1 MAKLVLTLVIAALLC
16 LFSDGVLV
24 RRTKMGHR
32 HEALLF
38 SRSHARARHMSRHR
52 ATLLESMTTE
62 IVHKTAYW
70 GSISVGSPPQEFKV
84 IFDTGSGNLILPS
97 TKCTGRGCTVHKR
110 YDPSQSSSAEQVT
123 NENGEGSTEI
133 TFGTGDVTGDYYK
146 DKFCV
151 ADSLCS
157 DIRFIASTEQSESP
171 FSSTPFDGILGL
183 GFKDLSMG
191 QGFNI
196 LDDLYEKNALP
207 QGTFSVFLTED
218 GSSELTFGG
227 FKQERLASDVV
238 WSKVTHESYWQVAVD
253 DIYINNQESSL
264 CGAAGC
270 QVAVDTG
277 TSMLAGPSDLV
288 QALDQKIGA
297 REDCS
302 NYDSLPNIG
311 FMVSGKVLNL
321 APEDYMDKD
330 GNSCQFSL
338 MALDVPPPRGPLF
351 IFGDPFL
358 RRFVTIYDKSGPA
371 VGFAVAKHSNFD
383 ENEASKY
390 IVSMGASRDDSPHS
404 SGGYSNPVTMNL
416 QAGMMTDDPGSSGSD
431 DSSSSYSA
439 PSPPPP
445 SPPPAVFHSSDE
457 VEDSSHSS
465 SGASS
470 SSSYSHSSFDDY
482 FKKDSDSASSSSSSH
497 SAIDDYFKKDTDS
510 ASSSSSSS
518 SHSALDDYFK
528 KDSDSASSSSSSHS
542 AIDDYFKKD
551 TDSASSSSSSS
562 SHSALDDYFK
572 KDSDSASSSSSSSS
586 SHSALDDYF
595 KKDSDSASSSSSSSS
610 SHSALDNYF
619 NKKDSDSASSTSHR
633 SSYDDYFKTSGADE
647 KTDSSSQ
654 SASENHMDDWL
665 TKFRGSSSSDTSRSY
680 GSYAASSDNSQSS
693 TETKTSESSE
703 STYDFAPRKR
713 SSIIDWPDRWGND
726 DKKEEKKGEH
736 ESTDAWAFKMQRELE
751 GTDFIQKKWKS
762 FQKKQGVQLLSI
774 KLNKN

>member
-1 MAKLVLTLVIAALLC
+1 MAKLVLTLVVAALL
-16 LFSDGVLV
+16 SSNSEGVLV
-24 RRTKMGHR
+24 RHQVGRTKMGHR

-70 GSISVGSPPQEFKV
+70 GSINVGSPPQEFKV

-110 YDPSQSSSAEQVT
+110 YDPSQSSTAEQVT
-123 NENGEGSTEI
+123 NEQGEGSTEI

-238 WSKVTHESYWQVAVD
+238 WSKVTHESYWQVAVN
-253 DIYINNQESSL
+253 DIYINNQESNL
-264 CGAAGC
+264 CGMAGC

-330 GNSCQFSL
+330 GSSCQFSL

-390 IVSMGASRDDSPHS
+390 IVSMGASSDDSPHS
-404 SGGYSNPVTMNL
+404 SGYSNPVTMNL

-431 DSSSSYSA
+431 DSSSYSA

-445 SPPPAVFHSSDE
+445 SPPPVAFHGSDE
-457 VEDSSHSS
+457 VQDSSSS
-465 SGASS
+465 SEGGASS
-470 SSSYSHSSFDDY
+470 SSSSKLDSWL
-482 FKKDSDSASSSSSSH
+482 KKDSDSASSSTSSH
-497 SAIDDYFKKDTDS
+497 SALDDYFKKEDS
-510 ASSSSSSS
+510 TSSSSTDSS

-528 KDSDSASSSSSSHS
+528 KEDSTSSSS
-542 AIDDYFKKD
+542 
-551 TDSASSSSSSS
+551 TDSS

-572 KDSDSASSSSSSSS
+572 KEDSTSSSSTDSS

-595 KKDSDSASSSSSSSS
+595 KKGSDSASSSSSS
-610 SHSALDNYF
+610 H
-619 NKKDSDSASSTSHR
+619 

-647 KTDSSSQ
+647 KKNAYEDYLKPTAQADSSTSSSQ
-654 SASENHMDDWL
+654 SSSESHMDDWL

-680 GSYAASSDNSQSS
+680 GSYAASSDTSQSS
-693 TETKTSESSE
+693 AETKTSDSSE
-703 STYDFAPRKR
+703 SFDWSGAAPHKH
-713 SSIIDWPDRWGND
+713 SIIDWPDRWGND
-726 DKKEEKKGEH
+726 DKKEDKNEH
-736 ESTDAWAFKMQRELE
+736 ESPSAWAFKLKRELE

-762 FQKKQGVQLLSI
+762 FQKKQNVQLLSI